1 MDAAEAFARAMP
13 AGKEGLLFLED
24 GKPVEPDP
32 RRLEDYAELAGKRH
46 GVWPGSSDIS
56 SAMLDRYR

>member
-1 MDAAEAFARAMP
+1 MP

-56 SAMLDRYR
+56 SAMLNRYR